1 MADKLQRIFEYRALL
16 GRANKRPPELTPDE
30 RGRLERL
37 RAQLPLPVPT
47 LDDRD
52 PYTSLSEPIA
62 VEFARPGGRFTVG
75 VLRNVSAG
83 GFAIDAGDPPP
94 LGQALM
100 IHVHDRPNGLA
111 YAFPGRVV
119 SRVVRG
125 KLGFSVEFEGAPT
138 QTRIAT
144 GLSGVWP
151 SAEPVPGTGRKQRD
165 SA

>member
-1 MADKLQRIFEYRALL
+1 MADKLQRILEYRVLL
-16 GRANKRPPELTPDE
+16 CRANKRPPELTPDE
-30 RGRLERL
+30 RGRFERL
-37 RAQLPLPVPT
+37 RQQMPVQVPT
-47 LDDRD
+47 LDERD
-52 PYTSLSEPIA
+52 PYTSLAEPIA
-62 VEFARPGGRFTVG
+62 VEFAQPGGHFTVG

-83 GFAIDAGDPPP
+83 GFAIEAAAPPP
-94 LGQALM
+94 LGQALI

-111 YAFPGRVV
+111 YAFPGRVM

-125 KLGFSVEFEGAPT
+125 KCGFSIEFAGAPT

-151 SAEPVPGTGRKQRD
+151 SAEPMPGGRKQRD